1 MERELFELAPS
12 CPQGA
17 LSTVEEKQEK
27 SREERKETEKVG
39 GDGQAKTMRAGT
51 AGAEIRSRDQNS
63 EPQRLTGENKV
74 RN

>member
-1 MERELFELAPS
+1 M
-12 CPQGA
+12 
-17 LSTVEEKQEK
+17 EEKQEK